1 MKYDTLKTAVASYV
15 YNKDNTIKWED
26 VAMKLNLHSLINEG
40 KRTRVVELVKQIK
53 DKVWDAIMLVDIRCI
68 QTLVEIAPAAV
79 PVWIR
84 NGNYYLEL
92 TDNGWEILKPEAD

>member
-15 YNKDNTIKWED
+15 YNKDNNINWMQIAQK
-26 VAMKLNLHSLINEG
+26 VNLESMIADN
-40 KRTRVVELVKQIK
+40 KRTACHLLIKQLK
-53 DKVWDAIMLVDIRCI
+53 DKVWDAIMVVDIRCI
-68 QTLVEIAPAAV
+68 KTLVEIAPAAV
-79 PVWIR
+79 PIWIR